1 MAGRNITPQADL
13 SALVPGVRVRAHAN
27 LQAGRMTV
35 TPPGG
40 GGVLQYEDTLIE
52 LSDAVFTVSAPGH
65 KRIVEQQRR
74 KVVADVRG
82 MVRRAQRITVD
93 IFEGNPDYIPVSY
106 NPVKHPDR
114 DYFYLPDGAPV
125 QRVQRVQ
132 RVYVISSKSIPTK
145 SRTRAYIRA
154 TNQ

>member
-1 MAGRNITPQADL
+1 MAGRNIPPQADL
-13 SALVPGVRVRAHAN
+13 SALVSGVRIRTHAN

-35 TPPGG
+35 TLPGG

-65 KRIVEQQRR
+65 KRIVDRQRR

-82 MVRRAQRITVD
+82 AVQRAQRVD
-93 IFEGNPDYIPVSY
+93 RDILANNPEYIPVSY
-106 NPVKHPDR
+106 NPVSFPGR
-114 DYFYLPDGAPV
+114 NYFYRPNGTPV
-125 QRVQRVQ
+125 QRVP
-132 RVYVISSKSIPTK
+132 RVYVITSKSIETK

-154 TNQ
+154 DGQ

>member
-1 MAGRNITPQADL
+1 MSGRNITPQADL

-27 LQAGRMTV
+27 LQAGRMTI

-40 GGVLQYEDTLIE
+40 GGVLQYEDTLVV
-52 LSDAVFTVSAPGH
+52 LSDAEFVVSAPGH

-82 MVRRAQRITVD
+82 VVRRAQRITVD
-93 IFEGNPDYIPVSY
+93 IFDGNPDYIPVSY
-106 NPVKHPDR
+106 NPVSFAGR
-114 DYFYLPDGAPV
+114 NYFYLPNGAP
-125 QRVQRVQ
+125 VQRVQ